1 MVCIFRDSFIVC
13 VIVGIL
19 YLLLEL
25 LHVSQDGG
33 PALIALSTSWSLSP
47 SPSSSSSPSPAPP
60 PPSSSSSSWSGRR
73 PALSIPASGLRG
85 EVTPL
90 RGKINPHLHL
100 LSKNYL
106 RLAFCVITPL
116 YQKTKVGLPYRF
128 QHVVL
133 LLLIFLSLNCMYF
146 LYTVCI
152 RTVNTFCLYSYPE
165 IRFRKRLLRSG
176 IISI

>member
-33 PALIALSTSWSLSP
+33 LALIALSTSWSSSP
-47 SPSSSSSPSPAPP
+47 SPSPAPP

-165 IRFRKRLLRSG
+165 IGFRKHWLRSG
-176 IISI
+176 NIFI